1 MVMTNIGDNAKQQ
14 LLSIIERVEHLEEER
29 RILASDI
36 KEILAEAKGNGFDT
50 KALKTIVRLRK
61 MDKQLREEFEAIL
74 DTYMHALGM
83 V

>member
-1 MVMTNIGDNAKQQ
+1 MTNIGDNAKQQ
-14 LLSIIERVEHLEEER
+14 LLSIIERVEYLEEER

>member
-1 MVMTNIGDNAKQQ
+1 MTTIGDNAKQQ
-14 LLSIIERVEHLEEER
+14 LLSVIERVERLDEEKKA
-29 RILASDI
+29 LQDDI
-36 KEILAEAKGNGFDT
+36 KEIFAEAKSNGFDV
-50 KALKTIVRLRK
+50 KALRTIIRLRK